1 MKKVMFVTLCAM
13 VLSFVSMNQVQSAG
27 IKKQQKVEEPAAKAT
42 QVIYTCSMHPEI
54 VSDKPGKC
62 PVCKMDLVKKEM
74 SAKAMAK
81 LVYTC
86 SMHPIVMSDK
96 PGKCP
101 ICKMDMVKKS
111 AMNMKMKM

>member
-27 IKKQQKVEEPAAKAT
+27 IKNQQQKAMPAAKT
-42 QVIYTCSMHPEI
+42 TTVIYTCTMHPEI
-54 VSDKPGKC
+54 VSMKEGKC

-74 SAKAMAK
+74 SSKAMAK

>member
-1 MKKVMFVTLCAM
+1 MKKLMFVSLCVAI
-13 VLSFVSMNQVQSAG
+13 LSFSIVNQVQSSIISKQP
-27 IKKQQKVEEPAAKAT
+27 IKGMPAKKAT
-42 QVIYTCSMHPEI
+42 MVMYTCTMHPVI

-74 SAKAMAK
+74 STKAMAK

-86 SMHPIVMSDK
+86 SMHPIVKSTK

-101 ICKMDMVKKS
+101 ICKMDLVKK
-111 AMNMKMKM
+111 

>member
-1 MKKVMFVTLCAM
+1 MKKLMFVSLCVAI
-13 VLSFVSMNQVQSAG
+13 LSFGIVNQVQSSVTVSLQ
-27 IKKQQKVEEPAAKAT
+27 KKEAPAKKAT
-42 QVIYTCSMHPEI
+42 MVMYTCTMHPVI

-74 SAKAMAK
+74 TTNAMAK

-86 SMHPIVMSDK
+86 SMHPIVKSSK

-101 ICKMDMVKKS
+101 ICKMNLVKK
-111 AMNMKMKM
+111 